1 MFLSGEEKLQELA
14 KRRVF
19 TAERVRELRDSLKS
33 SDALTDGKACVYAT
47 GSYGRGEASHHSDLD
62 VFIVA
67 KIKKDE
73 KGESVSH
80 LSRLEEICLK
90 ADLIRVAGRMSFRPF
105 SRDGYY
111 LIKYTVDDF
120 IRSLGKPEDD
130 YTNTFTARL
139 LLLLESCSL
148 IGEDVYLEAAG
159 DVIAAYWQEYA
170 NHSEKFMPAF
180 LANDILRL
188 WRTFCVNYEA
198 FTDREPEE
206 ERAKRKVQNYK
217 LKHSR
222 LMTCYSAIL
231 NLLFVFRKA
240 GTVTPQDAMHLFRT
254 SPTHRI
260 QEMAVDDFLSREA
273 ATTLNELLS
282 QYDKFLATTNISE
295 TELKQKFLDPSQS
308 RILKNDSRDFG
319 NLMFDAL
326 KLIGEGSPFHRML
339 VV

>member
-1 MFLSGEEKLQELA
+1 MS
-14 KRRVF
+14 
-19 TAERVRELRDSLKS
+19 ELRRRRDFTIARVDELRASLS
-33 SDALTDGKACVYAT
+33 SSSELTDGKACVYAT
-47 GSYGRGEASHHSDLD
+47 GSYGRCEASAHSDLD

-67 KIKKDE
+67 KIGKDN
-73 KGESVSH
+73 KGRGISQ

-90 ADLIRVAGRMSFRPF
+90 ADLIRVSESMNFRPF
-105 SRDGYY
+105 SKDGHY

-120 IRSLGKPEDD
+120 VRSLGKPEDD
-130 YTNTFTARL
+130 FTNTFTARL
-139 LLLLESCSL
+139 LLLLESCAL
-148 IGEDVYLEAAG
+148 VGEDVYRDAAE
-159 DVIAAYWQEYA
+159 DVIAAYWLEYEK
-170 NHSEKFMPAF
+170 HSERFMPAF

-198 FTDREPEE
+198 FTDREPDD

-231 NLLFVFRKA
+231 YLLFIYRKT
-240 GTVTPQDAMHLFRT
+240 GTVTPADARNMFFT

-260 QEMAVDDFLSREA
+260 EHMAADAYLTGEGV
-273 ATTLNELLS
+273 TTLHNLLA
-282 QYDKFLATTNISE
+282 QYEKFLVATNVSE
-295 TELKQKFLDPSQS
+295 NDLKLRFLDPEENQKLKDES
-308 RILKNDSRDFG
+308 RAFG

-326 KLIGEGSPFHRML
+326 EIIGNGSPFHRML